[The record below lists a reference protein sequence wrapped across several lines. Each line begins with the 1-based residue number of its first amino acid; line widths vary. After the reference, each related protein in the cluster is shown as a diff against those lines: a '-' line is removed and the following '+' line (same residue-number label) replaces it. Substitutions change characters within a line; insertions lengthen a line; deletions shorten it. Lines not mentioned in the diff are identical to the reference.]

1 MFDAVYMPAS
11 IYILCNVYKDK
22 MFTIESVFYFYAYL
36 VKSFITSSLN
46 AEVDHGVGEGPTHV
60 ELQGQV
66 VNPLNILDHVILD
79 GYSLM

>member
-1 MFDAVYMPAS
+1 M
-11 IYILCNVYKDK
+11 
-22 MFTIESVFYFYAYL
+22 YL

-66 VNPLNILDHVILD
+66 VNPLNVLNHVILD